1 MEHVFYGGNNGFVG
15 VADKAEVDMLN
26 KALTAGYGYSG
37 MPSSFTGGAPLMVES
52 LEASLKSTTW
62 QMKNL
67 VLWPSIPVDR
77 AYNTVEQYS
86 RITSYGGNGSP
97 YFNEGGSPREED
109 SVYNRETQKI
119 VYFGTRRRVSHAM
132 MLVRVAFG
140 DAVAREINNGNM
152 WLLQNIERELYFAN
166 GFYSN
171 NGDFDGNPSAIPS
184 DSLALNG
191 LEQQIRQGDTDAKA
205 QAIAFSGFGGA
216 LSVVRDLNDSLL
228 SEDEMEAGAVSIL
241 NNFGIPVEL
250 HLDPLALS
258 QFSRQFFPKER
269 INTMGIA
276 DGKAGYVIREFVSSA
291 GAFALRPNVFLRPRG
306 KYNSA
311 PDTILAAAA
320 PAAPAF
326 ALSGVND
333 GTSFVAGEEYYY
345 KVASINEHGES
356 AASPASNKVTIAV
369 TGEKVTLTITNVT
382 GAKSY
387 AVYRTN
393 SMAAADTAQFI
404 GFVKVAPGATT
415 TFVDKNVK
423 LPGRA
428 SAFLMFLDPE
438 SLVFKQLAPL
448 SKINLATVAAS
459 FEWLQVLYGCL
470 IVFTPRKHFLYEN
483 IGRSAGY

>member
-1 MEHVFYGGNNGFVG
+1 MEHVLYGGSNGFVG

-26 KALTAGYGYSG
+26 KALTAGYGYAG

-109 SVYNRETQKI
+109 SIYNRETQKI

-152 WLLQNIERELYFAN
+152 WLLQNIERELYYGN
-166 GFYSN
+166 GFFSN
-171 NGDFDGNPSAIPS
+171 NGEFDGNPSAIHS
-184 DSLALNG
+184 DSLAIMG
-191 LEQQIRQGDTDAKA
+191 IDQQVRQGDTDAKA
-205 QAIAFSGFGGA
+205 QAVAFSGFGGA

-228 SEDEMEAGAVSIL
+228 SEDEMEEGAVSIL

-269 INTMGIA
+269 INTMGVA
-276 DGKAGYVIREFVSSA
+276 DGRAGFVIREFISSA
-291 GAFALRPNVFLRPRG
+291 GAFALRPNVFMRPKAEYKLRP
-306 KYNSA
+306 
-311 PDTILAAAA
+311 DTALA
-320 PAAPAF
+320 PAAPVLPAA
-326 ALSGVND
+326 ALGGADV
-333 GTSFVAGEEYYY
+333 GTGFEKDEEYYY
-345 KVASINEHGES
+345 RIASLNEHGES
-356 AASPASNKVTIAV
+356 AVGAASAKVTIAV
-369 TGEKVTLTITNVT
+369 TGEIVTLTITNVV
-382 GAKSY
+382 GAKYY

-393 SMAAADTAQFI
+393 SLAGADSAQFI
-404 GFVKVAPGATT
+404 GYVKVAPGASTS
-415 TFVDKNVK
+415 FIDRNAK

-438 SLVFKQLAPL
+438 ALVFKQLAPL

-470 IVFTPRKHFLYEN
+470 IIFTPRKHFIYEN
-483 IGRSAGY
+483 IGRSA